1 MTSMW
6 WYVIVAWVAV
16 LATLAVYAV
25 TTVAKGRRL
34 SRQVPPEDRRW
45 S

>member
-1 MTSMW
+1 MTDMW
-6 WYVIVAWVAV
+6 VYVIAAWVVV
-16 LATLAVYAV
+16 LGGLGLYAASV
-25 TTVAKGRRL
+25 VSRGRRL

>member
-6 WYVIVAWVAV
+6 VYVISAWVLV
-16 LATLAVYAV
+16 LGGLGLYAATVV
-25 TTVAKGRRL
+25 RRGQRL

>member
-1 MTSMW
+1 MTDMW
-6 WYVIVAWVAV
+6 VYVTVAWVVV
-16 LATLAVYAV
+16 LGTLAVYAATIV
-25 TTVAKGRRL
+25 SRGKRL